1 MHAVNRMIAIAVF
14 LAVTVTALV
23 ILLTLGGVFDPAR
36 LAVGPWLRDGLV
48 RLQGLSGLAQVQ
60 VAAVSALTVLAGF
73 LLLRAELRGLRPS
86 ERPIVLRNGPGGRVS
101 TTVANLRELLRR
113 EARRLDG
120 VRDADV
126 RVRRRRGRLIVR
138 CEVVVGD
145 EVALDTMT
153 EALRQRFGEVL
164 EQQVGV
170 TVGAIE
176 VHANHTALP
185 ASTAGPRVI

>member
-153 EALRQRFGEVL
+153 EALRQRF
-164 EQQVGV
+164 
-170 TVGAIE
+170 E